1 MNVRRS
7 VLAPVAVVAVAVL
20 TGGWLLQQGVDRTEN
35 LYVQVRL
42 LQEVVDHVESS
53 FVDEVDRNT
62 LYNSAIEGIV
72 EDLEDPHSSFLAASE
87 YETLRIRTEGDYG
100 GVGLE
105 VTERNGW
112 VTVVNPIPGTPGAR
126 AGLRSGDQF
135 YEIEGMLADTMT
147 TDHAVDLLRGAPGSP
162 VEVKMLRPGVEEPI
176 PFTLVR
182 AVIRLRAVPFA
193 MMLDDEIGYV
203 PFRSVR
209 ESSTSEIRVAV
220 DSLREEGMVRLILDL
235 RGNPGGLLDESISI
249 SDLFLDAGLGI
260 AETRGRDP
268 RQSATYSASGPDRY
282 PGMPVAVLVNG
293 SSASASE
300 IIAGA
305 LQDHDRAVVVGE
317 STFGK
322 GSVQTPFLLSGGN
335 VLKLTTAKWYT
346 PLGRSIHKESGELFD
361 VGDNARLAVS
371 GQITMAEDLESRPTY
386 TSPGGRT
393 IYGGGGISPDV
404 FVSPEVLSIEQENS
418 VRGIYQHAGQFT
430 EAVFN
435 FAVAYLGDHP
445 DLEVGL
451 SLGRAD
457 LQAFYE
463 GLPEWSADVG
473 RDDFV
478 GAEPFV
484 RFHLE
489 REIALQAWGEAGEF
503 QQDLRI
509 DLQLLRAQELLRD
522 VDSVD
527 ALMATLATLA
537 SDGS

>member
-445 DLEVGL
+445 DLEVGF

-503 QQDLRI
+503 QQGLRI

>member
-1 MNVRRS
+1 
-7 VLAPVAVVAVAVL
+7 VAVVAVAVL